1 MKVALLIQAFLNNP
15 GGAEKVAGK
24 LANLLVKNGIECTI
38 ICAPKHVETSPYA
51 LSPEVSVI
59 ELSRKRDYEW
69 FAHRGKYDLLVGFA
83 MSGCYAEIMNK
94 AKVLDCPYV
103 VQECSSPR
111 RMLSLMAANQQD
123 GIATPRE
130 AFWLRQALLA
140 NANAIRLTVPDYEET
155 LLHPIRA
162 FAYSFYNSLNLPE
175 HDQLPLDKR
184 PKKIVAV
191 GALKN
196 DNKNGLTAA
205 KAFLDSGMAR
215 SGWRLEFYGTNNFQ
229 NELKEIQARP
239 GGDAIS
245 DHGLTTNTNEMYED
259 ANLLLIPSFEEGL
272 PNVIIEAFHYGV
284 PAIGFA
290 ECSGTNHLIAHN
302 ERGLLVENY
311 SHQLMGKAIASLCK
325 DTKERM
331 RLGVNAKHFSDQ
343 HFDEATFEKNWL
355 TLIKNAISGKNRFM
369 EDAKAPI
376 NDWPDKEAKKALV
389 QLTAL
394 HQSIATIEKPQ

>member
-38 ICAPKHVETSPYA
+38 ICAPKHVEKSPYT

-69 FAHRGKYDLLVGFA
+69 FALRGKFDLLVGFA

-130 AFWLRQALLA
+130 AFWLRQAILA
-140 NANAIRLTVPDYEET
+140 NANAIRLTVPHYEET

-162 FAYSFYNSLNLPE
+162 FAYSFYNSLELPE
-175 HDQLPLDKR
+175 HDPLPLDKR

-205 KAFLDSGMAR
+205 KAFLASGMAR
-215 SGWRLEFYGTNNFQ
+215 DGWRLEFYGKNNFQ
-229 NELKEIQARP
+229 NEFKQLQAQS
-239 GGDAIS
+239 GGDGLI
-245 DHGLTTNTNEMYED
+245 DHGLTTNPSEMYED

-272 PNVIIEAFHYGV
+272 PNVVIEAFHYGI

-290 ECSGTNHLIAHN
+290 DCSGTNHLIAHN
-302 ERGLLVENY
+302 ERGILVDNF
-311 SHQLMGKAIASLCK
+311 SQKLMSKAIVSLCN
-325 DTKERM
+325 DTKERIRM
-331 RLGVNAKHFSDQ
+331 GANAKHFAEKN
-343 HFDEATFEKNWL
+343 FDEATFEKNWL
-355 TLIKNAISGKNRFM
+355 TLIKNAISGKNRFK
-369 EDAKAPI
+369 EDAKLPI
-376 NDWPDKEAKKALV
+376 DDWPDQKAKEA
-389 QLTAL
+389 LTHLTVL
-394 HQSIATIEKPQ
+394 HQSIASMEKPQ